1 MEKKMNKRVLVVG
14 HKNPDSDSVCSAIG
28 YAYFKNLVDKTQLY
42 IPCMAGA
49 INKEIKYILERFDIE
64 TPMVIDS
71 VVATVNDMD
80 LKGPIT
86 ASPEDCIRDI
96 GRLIR
101 KKNIRSLPVIDSGGR
116 LLGIVGKEQLS
127 EHYIERVEIEDLS
140 VTPIDLNV
148 LLSALD
154 GRILANTGKVELVTG
169 KIFIAAAQRGTILN
183 RIRKGDIVILGDRTD
198 VQIDLIKAGC
208 SALIITGESP
218 VSEEVLALARRE
230 QVLIVSSSYYTFA
243 TAKLIN
249 LSAPVVSI
257 MSKDV
262 PVAGLRT
269 PIVEIKAKVMESKYR
284 CVLIVDEGDR
294 LISIITRTDLLEPI
308 QKQVILV
315 DHNEISQAVDGI
327 EQADILEIIDHH
339 RVGDISTLRPIT
351 VYNEPIGSTCTIIAN
366 LMFLHQVEI
375 PSNIAG
381 ALLSGILSDTL
392 LLTLST
398 TTEKDREVADRLLKM
413 SHLDLDTFGKEL
425 LKSSID
431 IKGKTPKEILLG
443 DFKEYVLRDRKVG
456 VSQTMVLDDAEIA
469 SVEEGIKVEMEKLCQ
484 IEGYSLVVFLIVNPL
499 QKKGE
504 QIFVKGEKEIIEK
517 TFGVI
522 VKDDKCFIPEILSR
536 KKDFIPKIGRF
547 LMFLS

>member
-1 MEKKMNKRVLVVG
+1 MNKRVLVVG

-28 YAYFKNLVDKTQLY
+28 YAYFKNLIDKTKLY

-398 TTEKDREVADRLLKM
+398 TTEKDREVADRLLRM

>member
-1 MEKKMNKRVLVVG
+1 MNKRVLVVG

-28 YAYFKNLVDKTQLY
+28 YAYFKNLIDKTKLY

-536 KKDFIPKIGRF
+536 KKDFIPKIGSF

>member
-1 MEKKMNKRVLVVG
+1 MKKRVLVVG
-14 HKNPDSDSVCSAIG
+14 HKNPDSDSVCSAIA
-28 YAYFKNLVDKTQLY
+28 YAYFKNLVDKARLY

-49 INKEIKYILERFDIE
+49 INKETKYILERFDIE

-101 KKNIRSLPVIDSGGR
+101 RKNIRSLPVIDSGGR
-116 LLGIVGKEQLS
+116 LLGIVGKEHLS

-140 VTPIDLNV
+140 VTPINLNV
-148 LLSALD
+148 LLAALN
-154 GRILANTGKVELVTG
+154 GQILANTGKVELLTG

-183 RIRKGDIVILGDRTD
+183 RIRKGDIVIIGDRTD

-257 MSKDV
+257 MSRDV

-269 PIVEIKAKVMESKYR
+269 PIVDIKAKVMESKYR
-284 CVLIVDEGDR
+284 CVLIVDEGNR
-294 LISIITRTDLLEPI
+294 LISIITRTDLLEPV

-366 LMFLHQVEI
+366 LMFLHQIEI

-381 ALLSGILSDTL
+381 ALSSGILSDTL

-398 TTEKDREVADRLLKM
+398 ATGKDHEVADRLLKV
-413 SHLDLDTFGKEL
+413 SRLDLDTFGKEL

-431 IKGKTPKEILLG
+431 IKGKTPKEILLR
-443 DFKEYVLRDRKVG
+443 DFKEYLLRDKKVG

-469 SVEEGIKVEMEKLCQ
+469 TVEEGIKVEMEKLCQ
-484 IEGYSLVVFLIVNPL
+484 TEGYSLVVFLIVNPL

-504 QIFVKGEKEIIEK
+504 QILVKGEKEIIEK
-517 TFGVI
+517 AFEVI

-536 KKDFIPKIGRF
+536 KRDFIPKIGSF

>member
-28 YAYFKNLVDKTQLY
+28 YAYFKNLIDKTKLY

-536 KKDFIPKIGRF
+536 KKDFIPKIGSF

>member
-1 MEKKMNKRVLVVG
+1 MNKRVLVVG

-28 YAYFKNLVDKTQLY
+28 YAYFKNLIDKTKLY

-169 KIFIAAAQRGTILN
+169 KIFIAAAQRVTILN

-536 KKDFIPKIGRF
+536 KKDFIPKIGSF

>member
-1 MEKKMNKRVLVVG
+1 MKKRVLIVG
-14 HKNPDSDSVCSAIG
+14 HKNPDSDSVCSAIS
-28 YAYFKNLVDKTQLY
+28 YAYFKNLVDKTRLY

-49 INKEIKYILERFDIE
+49 INKETKYILERFDIE
-64 TPMVIDS
+64 TPMVINS

-101 KKNIRSLPVIDSGGR
+101 KKNIRSLPVTDSGGR
-116 LLGIVGKEQLS
+116 LLGIVGKEHLS

-148 LLSALD
+148 LLAALN
-154 GRILANTGKVELVTG
+154 GKILANTGKVELLTG

-183 RIRKGDIVILGDRTD
+183 RIRKGHIVIIGDRTD

-218 VSEEVLALARRE
+218 VSEEVLALATRE

-249 LSAPVVSI
+249 LSVPVVSI
-257 MSKDV
+257 MSRDV

-284 CVLIVDEGDR
+284 CVLIVDEGNR

-398 TTEKDREVADRLLKM
+398 ATEKDREVADRLLKM
-413 SHLDLDTFGKEL
+413 SRLDLDIFGKKL

-431 IKGKTPKEILLG
+431 IKGKTPKEILLS
-443 DFKEYVLRDRKVG
+443 DFKEYVLRDKKVG

-469 SVEEGIKVEMEKLCQ
+469 TVEEGIKVEMEKLCQ
-484 IEGYSLVVFLIVNPL
+484 TEAYSLVVFLIVNPL
-499 QKKGE
+499 EKKGE

-517 TFGVI
+517 AFGVI

-536 KKDFIPKIGRF
+536 KKDFIPRIGSF

>member
-1 MEKKMNKRVLVVG
+1 MKKRVLVVG
-14 HKNPDSDSVCSAIG
+14 HKNPDSDSVCSAIA
-28 YAYFKNLVDKTQLY
+28 YAYFKNLVDKTRLY

-49 INKEIKYILERFDIE
+49 INKETKYILERFDIE
-64 TPMVIDS
+64 TPMVINS

-101 KKNIRSLPVIDSGGR
+101 KKNIRSLPVTDSGGR

-140 VTPIDLNV
+140 VTPINLNV
-148 LLSALD
+148 LLAALN
-154 GRILANTGKVELVTG
+154 GKILANTGKVELLTG

-183 RIRKGDIVILGDRTD
+183 RIRKGHIVIIGDRTD

-218 VSEEVLALARRE
+218 VSEEVLALATRE

-249 LSAPVVSI
+249 LSVPVVSI
-257 MSKDV
+257 MSRDV

-284 CVLIVDEGDR
+284 CVLIVDEGNR

-375 PSNIAG
+375 PCNIAG

-398 TTEKDREVADRLLKM
+398 ATEKDREVADKLLKT
-413 SHLDLDTFGKEL
+413 SRLDLDTFGKEL

-431 IKGKTPKEILLG
+431 IKGKTPKEILFR
-443 DFKEYVLRDRKVG
+443 DFKEYVLRDKKVG

-469 SVEEGIKVEMEKLCQ
+469 TVEEGIKVEMEKLCQ
-484 IEGYSLVVFLIVNPL
+484 TEAYSLVVFLIVNPL
-499 QKKGE
+499 EKKGE

-517 TFGVI
+517 AFGVI

-536 KKDFIPKIGRF
+536 KKDFIPKIGSF

>member
-1 MEKKMNKRVLVVG
+1 MNKRVLVVG

-42 IPCMAGA
+42 IPCMAVA
-49 INKEIKYILERFDIE
+49 INKEIEYILERFDIE

-101 KKNIRSLPVIDSGGR
+101 KKNIRSLPVIDSGGK

-148 LLSALD
+148 LLSALN

-269 PIVEIKAKVMESKYR
+269 PIVEIKAKVMESKSR

-398 TTEKDREVADRLLKM
+398 TTEKDREVADRLLRM

-431 IKGKTPKEILLG
+431 IKGKTPKEILLR

-536 KKDFIPKIGRF
+536 KKDFIPKIGSF

>member
-1 MEKKMNKRVLVVG
+1 MNKRVLVVG

-28 YAYFKNLVDKTQLY
+28 YAYFKNLIDKTKLY

>member
-1 MEKKMNKRVLVVG
+1 MNKRVLVVG

-28 YAYFKNLVDKTQLY
+28 YAYFKNLIDKTKLY

-116 LLGIVGKEQLS
+116 LLGMVGKEQLS

-183 RIRKGDIVILGDRTD
+183 WIRKGDIVILGDRTD

>member
-1 MEKKMNKRVLVVG
+1 MKKRVLVVG
-14 HKNPDSDSVCSAIG
+14 HKNPDSDSVCSAIA
-28 YAYFKNLVDKTQLY
+28 YAYFKNLVDKARLY

-49 INKEIKYILERFDIE
+49 INKETKYILERFDIE

-101 KKNIRSLPVIDSGGR
+101 RKNIRSLPVIDPGGK

-140 VTPIDLNV
+140 VTPINLNV
-148 LLSALD
+148 LLAALN
-154 GRILANTGKVELVTG
+154 GKILANTGKVELLTG

-183 RIRKGDIVILGDRTD
+183 RIRKGDIVIIGDRTD
-198 VQIDLIKAGC
+198 VQMDLIKAGC

-257 MSKDV
+257 MSRDV

-398 TTEKDREVADRLLKM
+398 ATEKDRGVADKLLKT
-413 SHLDLDTFGKEL
+413 SRLDLNTFGKEL

-431 IKGKTPKEILLG
+431 IKGKTPKEILFR
-443 DFKEYVLRDRKVG
+443 DFKEYVLRDKKVG
-456 VSQTMVLDDAEIA
+456 VSQTMVLDDAETA
-469 SVEEGIKVEMEKLCQ
+469 TVEEGIKVEMEKLCQ
-484 IEGYSLVVFLIVNPL
+484 TQGYNLVVFLILNPL

-536 KKDFIPKIGRF
+536 KKDFIPKIGSF

>member
-28 YAYFKNLVDKTQLY
+28 YAYFKNLIDKTKLY

>member
-1 MEKKMNKRVLVVG
+1 MNKRVLVVG

-148 LLSALD
+148 LLSALN

-536 KKDFIPKIGRF
+536 KKDFIPKIGSF

>member
-1 MEKKMNKRVLVVG
+1 MKKRVLIVG
-14 HKNPDSDSVCSAIG
+14 HKNPDSDSVCSAIS
-28 YAYFKNLVDKTQLY
+28 YAYFKNLVDKTRLY

-49 INKEIKYILERFDIE
+49 INKETKYILERFDIE

-101 KKNIRSLPVIDSGGR
+101 RKNIRSLPVIDSGGK
-116 LLGIVGKEQLS
+116 LLGIAGKEQLS

-140 VTPIDLNV
+140 VTPINLNV
-148 LLSALD
+148 LLAALN
-154 GRILANTGKVELVTG
+154 GKILANTGKVELLTG

-183 RIRKGDIVILGDRTD
+183 RIRKGDIVIIGDRTD

-257 MSKDV
+257 MSRDV

-351 VYNEPIGSTCTIIAN
+351 VHNEPIGSTCTIIAN

-398 TTEKDREVADRLLKM
+398 ATEKDREVADKLLKT
-413 SHLDLDTFGKEL
+413 SRLDLNTFGKGL

-431 IKGKTPKEILLG
+431 IKGKTPKEILFR
-443 DFKEYVLRDRKVG
+443 DFKEYVLRDKKVG
-456 VSQTMVLDDAEIA
+456 VSQTMVLDDAETA
-469 SVEEGIKVEMEKLCQ
+469 TVEEGIKVEMEKLCRTQ
-484 IEGYSLVVFLIVNPL
+484 GYNLVVFLILNPL

-536 KKDFIPKIGRF
+536 KKDFIPRIGSF

>member
-1 MEKKMNKRVLVVG
+1 MKKRVLVVG
-14 HKNPDSDSVCSAIG
+14 HKNPDSDSVCSAIA
-28 YAYFKNLVDKTQLY
+28 YAYFKNLVDKARLY

-49 INKEIKYILERFDIE
+49 INKETKYILERFDIE

-101 KKNIRSLPVIDSGGR
+101 RKNIRSLPVIDSGGK

-140 VTPIDLNV
+140 VTPINLNV
-148 LLSALD
+148 LLAALN
-154 GRILANTGKVELVTG
+154 GKILANTGKVELLTG

-183 RIRKGDIVILGDRTD
+183 RIRKGDIVIIGDRTD

-257 MSKDV
+257 MSRDV

-366 LMFLHQVEI
+366 LMFLHQVEF

-398 TTEKDREVADRLLKM
+398 ATEKDREVADKLLKT
-413 SHLDLDTFGKEL
+413 SRLDLNTFGKEL

-431 IKGKTPKEILLG
+431 IKGKTPKEILFR
-443 DFKEYVLRDRKVG
+443 DFKEYVLRDKKVG
-456 VSQTMVLDDAEIA
+456 VSQTMVLDDAETA
-469 SVEEGIKVEMEKLCQ
+469 TVEEGIKVEMEKLCQ
-484 IEGYSLVVFLIVNPL
+484 TQGYSLVVFLILNPL

-517 TFGVI
+517 TFGVT

-536 KKDFIPKIGRF
+536 KKDFIPKIGSF

>member
-1 MEKKMNKRVLVVG
+1 MNKRVLVVG